1 MADAQ
6 PIAAPCSRRYHA
18 VHTSGTRD
26 TKIIRWI
33 VLHDTESATAQAAAA
48 WFANP
53 NSQGS
58 AHLVV
63 DDTIC
68 YRTLANDEIPWAAP
82 GANAFGFHIEQ
93 AGFARW
99 SAVVWRSHLVT
110 LQRAAYKTAKHCY
123 LFGIPTRFVDARA
136 LVAGQPGITSHAECT
151 KAFGGD
157 HTDPGPMW
165 PRRLFMTL
173 VRRYFDEIVTDSE
186 GVTPARP

>member
-1 MADAQ
+1 MAAAQ
-6 PIAAPCSRRYHA
+6 PIGAPCSREYHA

-26 TKIIRWI
+26 AQIVRWI
-33 VLHDTESATAQAAAA
+33 VLHDTESASAEAAAR

-63 DDTIC
+63 DDAIC
-68 YRTLANDEIPWAAP
+68 FRTLDNDEIPWAAP

-110 LQRAAYKTAKHCY
+110 LQRAAYKTALHCHV
-123 LFGIPTRFVDARA
+123 FGIPARFVGAEGLTGGA
-136 LVAGQPGITSHAECT
+136 TGITTHAECS
-151 KAFGGD
+151 KAFGGT

-165 PRRLFMTL
+165 PRRMFMSL
-173 VRRYFDEIVTDSE
+173 VRRYFEE
-186 GVTPARP
+186 LTPAPR